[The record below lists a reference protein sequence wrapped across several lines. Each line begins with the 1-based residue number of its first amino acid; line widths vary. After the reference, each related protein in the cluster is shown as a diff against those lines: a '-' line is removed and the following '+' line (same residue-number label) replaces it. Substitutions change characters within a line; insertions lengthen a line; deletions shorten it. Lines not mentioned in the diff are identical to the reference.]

1 MIFLYQLQAQSKADY
16 DLLKLAIFSVLAC
29 HWLVLDVFDQHF
41 QPSVQQAAPLIN
53 LSNINNF
60 FSEIFCYDGNQTRG
74 IWVRKQEC

>member
-60 FSEIFCYDGNQTRG
+60 SSEIFLL
-74 IWVRKQEC
+74 